1 MISSHPVNHMRK
13 IFLTALIALSCV
25 VVVSAQRRGD
35 LCHVYVVDVETARKA
50 FESLRETG
58 RDISGLATG
67 QTLFPEFRS
76 VLGEEELTTKTYPF
90 PGNKLVIT
98 ASVFYTDESMASS
111 EGVDSMLIGV
121 VVSEKAQKDAI
132 SSESNAVAEITMNQ
146 RDTVRT
152 RKYLRINGRLY
163 LVGMECR
170 CKEGKQ

>member
-1 MISSHPVNHMRK
+1 MRK
-13 IFLTALIALSCV
+13 IFVTVLIALSFG
-25 VVVSAQRRGD
+25 VVSSAQSRGD

-50 FESLRETG
+50 FENLGETG
-58 RDISGLATG
+58 GVASGVGTG
-67 QTLFPEFRS
+67 QTVFPEFRS
-76 VLGEEELTTKTYPF
+76 VIGEEELTTKSYAF

-121 VVSEKAQKDAI
+121 AVSEKAQKDAM
-132 SSESNAVAEITMNQ
+132 SSENNSVAEITMNE

-170 CKEGKQ
+170 CKERKQ